1 MDLIPIL
8 ITKKVQTNIIPSKFP
23 EITFPNVFN
32 LSQVLRRSLA
42 VFSFPV
48 SQDTQKALISHTWS
62 INKKVS

>member
-32 LSQVLRRSLA
+32 LSQVLHC
-42 VFSFPV
+42 SFPWQFSV
-48 SQDTQKALISHTWS
+48 FL
-62 INKKVS
+62 